1 MKLIPEELQNI
12 FGSQSHTHITSHT
25 QLTSLMYEEGIGLY
39 LRYLGLD
46 FTWWPSLMLDV
57 DVCLRAGMS
66 AGGEMRE
73 LGQPCRPSILLQ

>member
-1 MKLIPEELQNI
+1 
-12 FGSQSHTHITSHT
+12 
-25 QLTSLMYEEGIGLY
+25 MYEEGIGLY

-73 LGQPCRPSILLQ
+73 PGQPCRPFYFSKETDVGL